1 MAILQKSLH
10 EKFANLI
17 TQGESPTSA
26 YRILVPDAKNH
37 NTLGSRLWNRRDIR
51 IRVSEINEEI
61 LVQTAMS
68 ISQKRQILCD
78 QILGLTPTKV
88 SIMGDGSKVET
99 YDRLSA
105 IMLDSRLAGE
115 LDKPQS
121 SHSGPTLKLE
131 FNIPSR
137 DWFSN
142 SITLNPT
149 LCSDCASNRASLT
162 GLGSLPK

>member
-1 MAILQKSLH
+1 MATLKNRLH
-10 EKFANLI
+10 ENFAKLI
-17 TQGESPTSA
+17 TQGESPTAA

-68 ISQKRQILCD
+68 ISQKRQILCN

-88 SIMGDGSKVET
+88 SIMADGSRVET
-99 YDRLSA
+99 YDRLGA

-115 LDKPQS
+115 LDNPKSLQS
-121 SHSGPTLKLE
+121 SPTLKLE
-131 FNIPSR
+131 FNIPHR
-137 DWFSN
+137 D
-142 SITLNPT
+142 
-149 LCSDCASNRASLT
+149 SDIPMKQIEIGTAV
-162 GLGSLPK
+162 